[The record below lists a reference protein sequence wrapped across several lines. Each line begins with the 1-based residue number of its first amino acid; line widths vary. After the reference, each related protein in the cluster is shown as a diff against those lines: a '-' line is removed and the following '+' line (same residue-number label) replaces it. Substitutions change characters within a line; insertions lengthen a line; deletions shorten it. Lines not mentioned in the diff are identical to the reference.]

1 MKRSLFTLTALV
13 ASAISFAQPLAQVEQ
28 NSLQKV
34 KATDFKVVSAKPV
47 FQAGRFVNKPN
58 KSAET
63 GNYFTRP
70 AGSMY
75 YSMDKDGMS
84 YTKMTILSIPGLQYG
99 VFKNMNADPAS
110 ATWQLNGTDAS
121 TINIGWPLVTENND
135 YVWLGNPA
143 TSDELSD
150 NMFAS
155 PTLVKGNDTY
165 FIANPSDDASASAI
179 YTPNDIAPLTF
190 TETGTMY
197 YGYQSDYGFGPGST
211 QFYADESQ
219 TTILTATNYGVS
231 QHFEKPMSPLQ
242 VQDVYLMAI
251 TNSADAPLAEGV
263 MLTMK
268 VIGDDGTE
276 IATMTA
282 DAESFKLLRKHTY
295 QGWWAGGSIYIVTF
309 AQQIDYPGLGKV
321 TVPFVIDQPFTVEIT
336 GMEQEGVKFGFYLYE
351 SVPEDQMETGYT
363 LARDDQGNE
372 YNLYNTA
379 SINSLPV
386 YFSALFDQVN
396 VLSTISYYADE
407 NQTTTIDVE
416 NCNVLRISDDGASC
430 WMDNEVQEPGV
441 YVETATPWTKN
452 GMMNYSYE
460 VAQSS
465 TGADNSWIT
474 ACNADESGWTT
485 YYQNMLSFT
494 ATECPA
500 GEGRWAVLNIVG
512 RGVTSETPII
522 LLQGTATLDDVYAGT
537 GIENAVVDNSA
548 DKGFDENAPV
558 YNLNGQRVSKS
569 AKGILIQDG
578 RKFIRK

>member
-1 MKRSLFTLTALV
+1 MKISAVSSGYRSLNFGRSLNKAEMDGAYKAAQEARNLMGFKDGNSLLIVPAGKLPQEQGQTLT
-13 ASAISFAQPLAQVEQ
+13 
-28 NSLQKV
+28 QKLIDFFESV
-34 KATDFKVVSAKPV
+34 K
-47 FQAGRFVNKPN
+47 
-58 KSAET
+58 
-63 GNYFTRP
+63 
-70 AGSMY
+70 
-75 YSMDKDGMS
+75 
-84 YTKMTILSIPGLQYG
+84 
-99 VFKNMNADPAS
+99 
-110 ATWQLNGTDAS
+110 
-121 TINIGWPLVTENND
+121 
-135 YVWLGNPA
+135 
-143 TSDELSD
+143 
-150 NMFAS
+150 
-155 PTLVKGNDTY
+155 
-165 FIANPSDDASASAI
+165 
-179 YTPNDIAPLTF
+179 
-190 TETGTMY
+190 
-197 YGYQSDYGFGPGST
+197 
-211 QFYADESQ
+211 
-219 TTILTATNYGVS
+219 
-231 QHFEKPMSPLQ
+231 
-242 VQDVYLMAI
+242 
-251 TNSADAPLAEGV
+251 
-263 MLTMK
+263 
-268 VIGDDGTE
+268 
-276 IATMTA
+276 
-282 DAESFKLLRKHTY
+282 KLL
-295 QGWWAGGSIYIVTF
+295 GIN
-309 AQQIDYPGLGKV
+309 
-321 TVPFVIDQPFTVEIT
+321 TVEIT